1 MKYSNLK
8 WIIKSIHIHTFHK
21 KKASTFIHKKII
33 AYIFR
38 RTFTW
43 FRSSNVLIFRALQH
57 SPKLSL
63 ELEIDFSIPDIKKKV
78 LLSSSFIC
86 WNIYTKQNQAQKSE
100 EPNCQRNVGTITLPY
115 LKNKHWVLEVHFAV
129 QN

>member
-1 MKYSNLK
+1 MDYKKYPHSHIPQK
-8 WIIKSIHIHTFHK
+8 ESIHIHP
-21 KKASTFIHKKII
+21 KKII

-43 FRSSNVLIFRALQH
+43 FRSSSVLIFRAPQH
-57 SPKLSL
+57 SPKLSS

-86 WNIYTKQNQAQKSE
+86 
-100 EPNCQRNVGTITLPY
+100 
-115 LKNKHWVLEVHFAV
+115 
-129 QN
+129 